1 MRVSAKNCKQYEQV
15 LLFCI
20 IILTRVST
28 MAKREEILKS
38 VDGYE
43 LSLAIYEAKNPKAII
58 QFIHGMEEYKER
70 YDAFAEYL
78 CSKGY
83 TCVTSDLRG
92 HGKSAPLLSH
102 ISNKKGDKLI
112 IADQKEIR
120 KYIKR
125 TYDKDLP
132 LYLFGHSMG
141 TIISRVLMQT
151 DGSKYSKVALSG
163 YVNPNPVAGMGKFLT
178 KCITCFKGP
187 KGHSKFITGLA
198 VGSFNKSIENPRTP
212 LDWLSYNEEN
222 VDKYIADP
230 LCGVEFTLGSYY
242 ALMSLL
248 AKMCKARKYK
258 TVDPKTPIL
267 LAAGKDDPC
276 TGFEKGRAASKALLE
291 KVGYKNIEV
300 VTFDNMRH
308 EILNEKDNQKVYK
321 TFLDFYD
328 K

>member
-1 MRVSAKNCKQYEQV
+1 
-15 LLFCI
+15 
-20 IILTRVST
+20 
-28 MAKREEILKS
+28 MAKSELTLKS
-38 VDGYE
+38 VDGYD
-43 LSLAIYEAKNPKAII
+43 LSLAVYEAKNPKAII

-78 CSKGY
+78 SSKGY

-120 KYIKR
+120 KYIRR

-163 YVNPNPVAGMGKFLT
+163 YVNPNPIAGVGKVLT
-178 KCITCFKGP
+178 KCVKLFKGS
-187 KGHSKFITGLA
+187 KGHSKLINGLA

-222 VDKYIADP
+222 VDRYIADP
-230 LCGVEFTLGSYY
+230 LCGVEFTLGSFD

-248 AKMCKARKYK
+248 AKMGKAKKYK
-258 TVDPKTPIL
+258 SVKEDTPIL
-267 LAAGKDDPC
+267 LIAGKDDPC
-276 TGFEKGRAASKALLE
+276 TGFDKGRESSKALLE
-291 KVGYKNIEV
+291 KVGYKDVEV
-300 VTFDNMRH
+300 VTLDNMRH
-308 EILNEKDNQKVYK
+308 EILNEKENQKVYEELLK
-321 TFLDFYD
+321 FFE

>member
-1 MRVSAKNCKQYEQV
+1 
-15 LLFCI
+15 
-20 IILTRVST
+20 
-28 MAKREEILKS
+28 MAKSELTLKS

-43 LSLAIYEAKNPKAII
+43 LSLAVFEAKNPKAII

-112 IADQKEIR
+112 ISDQREIR
-120 KYIKR
+120 KYIKK
-125 TYDKDLP
+125 TYKDLP

-151 DGSKYSKVALSG
+151 DGSKYAKVALSG
-163 YVNPNPVAGMGKFLT
+163 YVNPNPIAGIGKVLT
-178 KCITCFKGP
+178 KCVKLFKGS
-187 KGHSKFITGLA
+187 KGHSKLINGLA
-198 VGSFNKSIENPRTP
+198 VGAFNKTIENPKTP

-230 LCGVEFTLGSYY
+230 LCGVEFTLGSFD
-242 ALMSLL
+242 ALMCLL
-248 AKMCKARKYK
+248 SKMGKARKYK
-258 TVDPKTPIL
+258 AVKEDTPIL
-267 LAAGKDDPC
+267 LIAGKDDSC
-276 TGFEKGRAASKALLE
+276 TGFDKGRASSKALLE
-291 KVGYKNIEV
+291 KVGYKNVEA
-300 VTFDNMRH
+300 VTLDNMRH
-308 EILNEKDNQKVYK
+308 EILNEKENQKVYEELLK
-321 TFLDFYD
+321 FFE

>member
-1 MRVSAKNCKQYEQV
+1 MSKVE
-15 LLFCI
+15 
-20 IILTRVST
+20 LT
-28 MAKREEILKS
+28 LKS

-43 LSLAIYEAKNPKAII
+43 LSLAVFEAKNPKAVI

-70 YDAFAEYL
+70 YDAFADYL
-78 CSKGY
+78 CYKGY

-120 KYIKR
+120 KYIKK
-125 TYDKDLP
+125 TYKDLP

-151 DGSKYSKVALSG
+151 DGSKYAKVALSG
-163 YVNPNPVAGMGKFLT
+163 YVNPNPIAGIGKVLT
-178 KCITCFKGP
+178 KCVKLFKGS
-187 KGHSKFITGLA
+187 KGHSKLINGLA
-198 VGSFNKSIENPRTP
+198 VGAFNKTIENPRTP

-230 LCGVEFTLGSYY
+230 LCGVEFTLGSFD
-242 ALMSLL
+242 ALMCLL
-248 AKMCKARKYK
+248 SKMGKARKYK
-258 TVDPKTPIL
+258 AVKEDTPIL
-267 LAAGKDDPC
+267 LIAGKDDPC
-276 TGFEKGRAASKALLE
+276 TGFDKGRASSKALLE
-291 KVGYKNIEV
+291 KIGYKNVEA
-300 VTFDNMRH
+300 VTIYNMRH
-308 EILNEKDNQKVYK
+308 EILNEKENQKVYEELLK
-321 TFLDFYD
+321 FFE

>member
-1 MRVSAKNCKQYEQV
+1 MSKVE
-15 LLFCI
+15 
-20 IILTRVST
+20 LT
-28 MAKREEILKS
+28 LKS

-43 LSLAIYEAKNPKAII
+43 LSLAVFEAKNPKAVI

-92 HGKSAPLLSH
+92 HGKSDPVLSH
-102 ISNKKGDKLI
+102 ISNKKGDRLI

-125 TYDKDLP
+125 TYKDLP

-163 YVNPNPVAGMGKFLT
+163 YVNPNPIAGVGKALT
-178 KCITCFKGP
+178 KCVKLFKGS
-187 KGHSKFITGLA
+187 KGHSKLINGLA
-198 VGSFNKSIENPRTP
+198 VGTFNKTIENPRTP

-230 LCGVEFTLGSYY
+230 LCGVEFTLGSFD
-242 ALMSLL
+242 ALMCLL
-248 AKMCKARKYK
+248 SKMGKARKYK
-258 TVDPKTPIL
+258 SVKEDTPIL
-267 LAAGKDDPC
+267 LIAGKDDPC
-276 TGFEKGRAASKALLE
+276 TGFDKGRASSKALLE
-291 KVGYKNIEV
+291 KVGYKEV
-300 VTFDNMRH
+300 EAVTLDNMRH
-308 EILNEKDNQKVYK
+308 EILNEKENQKVYEELLK
-321 TFLDFYD
+321 FFE

>member
-1 MRVSAKNCKQYEQV
+1 
-15 LLFCI
+15 
-20 IILTRVST
+20 

-58 QFIHGMEEYKER
+58 QFIHGMEEHKER
-70 YDAFAEYL
+70 YEPFAEYL
-78 CSKGY
+78 CSHGY
-83 TCVTSDLRG
+83 TCVLSDLRG
-92 HGKSAPLLSH
+92 HGANAPILSH
-102 ISNKKGDKLI
+102 IANKHGDKLLI
-112 IADQKEIR
+112 EDQKNVR
-120 KYIKR
+120 RYIKR
-125 TYDKDLP
+125 TYDRDIP

-141 TIISRVLMQT
+141 PIISRVLMQQN
-151 DGSKYSKVALSG
+151 GNRYAKIGFSG
-163 YVNPNPVAGMGKFLT
+163 YVYPNKIAGMGKILI
-178 KCITCFKGP
+178 KLIMIFKGP
-187 KGHSKFITGLA
+187 KGHSKLISNM
-198 VGSFNKSIENPRTP
+198 VVNNFNKPIENPRTP

>member
-1 MRVSAKNCKQYEQV
+1 MSKVE
-15 LLFCI
+15 
-20 IILTRVST
+20 LT
-28 MAKREEILKS
+28 LKS
-38 VDGYE
+38 VDGYD
-43 LSLAIYEAKNPKAII
+43 LSLAVFEAKNPKAVI
-58 QFIHGMEEYKER
+58 QFVHGMEEYKER

-78 CSKGY
+78 CSKGF

-125 TYDKDLP
+125 TYKDLP

-163 YVNPNPVAGMGKFLT
+163 YVNPNPVAGIGKFLT
-178 KCITCFKGP
+178 KCIACFKGP

-198 VGSFNKSIENPRTP
+198 VGAFNKSIENPRTP

-242 ALMSLL
+242 ALMALL
-248 AKMCKARKYK
+248 AKMGKAKKYQSVK
-258 TVDPKTPIL
+258 EDTPIL
-267 LAAGKDDPC
+267 LISGKDDPC
-276 TGFEKGRAASKALLE
+276 TGFDKGRESSKALLE
-291 KVGYKNIEV
+291 KVGYKQVEA
-300 VTFDNMRH
+300 VTLENMRH
-308 EILNEKDNQKVYK
+308 EILNEKENQKVYEELLK
-321 TFLDFYD
+321 FFE

>member
-1 MRVSAKNCKQYEQV
+1 MSKVE
-15 LLFCI
+15 
-20 IILTRVST
+20 LT
-28 MAKREEILKS
+28 LKS

-43 LSLAIYEAKNPKAII
+43 LSLAVFEAKNPKAVI

-125 TYDKDLP
+125 TYDKELP

-163 YVNPNPVAGMGKFLT
+163 YVNPNPIAGVGKALT
-178 KCITCFKGP
+178 KCVKLFKGS
-187 KGHSKFITGLA
+187 KGHSKLINGLA
-198 VGSFNKSIENPRTP
+198 VGTFNKTIENPRTP

-230 LCGVEFTLGSYY
+230 LCGVEFTLGSFD
-242 ALMSLL
+242 ALMCL
-248 AKMCKARKYK
+248 
-258 TVDPKTPIL
+258 
-267 LAAGKDDPC
+267 
-276 TGFEKGRAASKALLE
+276 
-291 KVGYKNIEV
+291 
-300 VTFDNMRH
+300 
-308 EILNEKDNQKVYK
+308 
-321 TFLDFYD
+321 
-328 K
+328 

>member
-1 MRVSAKNCKQYEQV
+1 MSKVE
-15 LLFCI
+15 
-20 IILTRVST
+20 LT
-28 MAKREEILKS
+28 LKS

-43 LSLAIYEAKNPKAII
+43 LSLAVFEAKNPKAVI

-92 HGKSAPLLSH
+92 HGKSAPVLSH

-120 KYIKR
+120 RYIKR

-141 TIISRVLMQT
+141 TIISRVLIQS
-151 DGSKYSKVALSG
+151 DGTKYSKIALSG
-163 YVNPNPVAGMGKFLT
+163 YVNPNPIAGV
-178 KCITCFKGP
+178 KGS
-187 KGHSKFITGLA
+187 KGHSKLINGLA
-198 VGSFNKSIENPRTP
+198 VGTFNKTIENPRTP

-230 LCGVEFTLGSYY
+230 LCGVEFTLGSFD
-242 ALMSLL
+242 ALMCLL
-248 AKMCKARKYK
+248 SKMGKARKYK
-258 TVDPKTPIL
+258 SVKEDTPIL
-267 LAAGKDDPC
+267 LIAGEDDPC
-276 TGFEKGRAASKALLE
+276 TGFDKGRASSKALLE
-291 KVGYKNIEV
+291 KVGYKNVEA
-300 VTFDNMRH
+300 VTLDNMRH
-308 EILNEKDNQKVYK
+308 EILNEKENQKVYEELEK
-321 TFLDFYD
+321 FFE

>member
-1 MRVSAKNCKQYEQV
+1 MSKVE
-15 LLFCI
+15 
-20 IILTRVST
+20 LT
-28 MAKREEILKS
+28 LKS

-43 LSLAIYEAKNPKAII
+43 LSLAVFEAKNPKAVI

-125 TYDKDLP
+125 TYDKELP

-151 DGSKYSKVALSG
+151 DGSKYSFA
-163 YVNPNPVAGMGKFLT
+163 
-178 KCITCFKGP
+178 I
-187 KGHSKFITGLA
+187 
-198 VGSFNKSIENPRTP
+198 
-212 LDWLSYNEEN
+212 
-222 VDKYIADP
+222 
-230 LCGVEFTLGSYY
+230 
-242 ALMSLL
+242 
-248 AKMCKARKYK
+248 
-258 TVDPKTPIL
+258 
-267 LAAGKDDPC
+267 KDIKP
-276 TGFEKGRAASKALLE
+276 
-291 KVGYKNIEV
+291 
-300 VTFDNMRH
+300 
-308 EILNEKDNQKVYK
+308 
-321 TFLDFYD
+321 
-328 K
+328 